1 MIHLGIVANSDNINI
16 DNKNLDNIVLSKY
29 YGKVTAHKEITN
41 MNIQKNEFDDDLL
54 LELICSISSKT
65 NLYNHRL
72 FKNIP
77 LEPINVLLVKIC
89 LKKNNK
95 KYDSDSSCENGIKIV
110 DSNNRTKFIKINVVQ
125 NVVTFL
131 YYGKPVEMNNIAK
144 FIEKVIESIMTNKKV
159 GGKTRKRRFKS

>member
-1 MIHLGIVANSDNINI
+1 MFLLKTLPAPIVTLSPILMGAI
-16 DNKNLDNIVLSKY
+16 IV
-29 YGKVTAHKEITN
+29 
-41 MNIQKNEFDDDLL
+41 EF
-54 LELICSISSKT
+54 EPTKA
-65 NLYNHRL
+65 
-72 FKNIP
+72 

-95 KYDSDSSCENGIKIV
+95 KYDYDSSCENGIKII

-131 YYGKPVEMNNIAK
+131 YYGKPLEMNNIAK